1 MDDRFAGMTT
11 GPDREG
17 VRSSTGIDLR
27 AGRDDGIETVV
38 DLAWER

>member
-11 GPDREG
+11 VPDREG

-27 AGRDDGIETVV
+27 AGRDDGIGTGF
-38 DLAWER
+38 DTAWER